1 MYAFPYIMFKN
12 ADSITTF
19 TPICTI
25 KLLNIS
31 LKINVLSFISL
42 FGFLYKNIPY
52 INPINPAV
60 IVKPGKYA
68 PNGKISAP
76 IKSPNAATAKLY
88 LGPKY
93 TPHSIIGIKLKLITR
108 NEVLIDKNLD
118 RTSSILK
125 NIAANISFFVFVI
138 VNLLIKKAPF

>member
-1 MYAFPYIMFKN
+1 MQYSPYYSKDI
-12 ADSITTF
+12 
-19 TPICTI
+19 
-25 KLLNIS
+25 
-31 LKINVLSFISL
+31 
-42 FGFLYKNIPY
+42 KNIPY

-125 NIAANISFFVFVI
+125 NIAASIIFFVFVI